1 MAVRSE
7 LMRGQLTLLTLIVAL
22 ASQAGTAGEPREVKP
37 AAQAL
42 QQRAA
47 KIERMIADLE
57 KELRQVR
64 RELAKV
70 MPRRGMPPQE
80 AVEQFKRFPKEPVTV
95 EFGVE
100 PIGYQDAPIREGED
114 PEPAIMARWDNYLV
128 GGGTI
133 TTIVP
138 PKVDRRLTLP
148 TKDGGKVSLT
158 PGQERKQVVK
168 HIEEHGIRVTGMLEP
183 GGINDDQYVIRVNEL
198 GDVVLYI
205 KGSGQ

>member
-1 MAVRSE
+1 MAR
-7 LMRGQLTLLTLIVAL
+7 RLTLLSLVLFLATLPAF
-22 ASQAGTAGEPREVKP
+22 AAEPPRDARP
-37 AAQAL
+37 DAQAL

-47 KIERMIADLE
+47 DIERLIADLE
-57 KELRQVR
+57 RELLLVR

-70 MPRRGMPPQE
+70 TPRRGLTPYE

-100 PIGYQDAPIREGED
+100 PVGYPDAPTREGDD

-133 TTIVP
+133 TAIVP
-138 PKVDRRLTLP
+138 PKVYRQLTIP
-148 TKDGGKVSLT
+148 TKEGGKVALT

-168 HIEEHGIRVTGMLEP
+168 HIEEHGIRVTGVLEP
-183 GGINDDQYVIRVNEL
+183 GGINNDQYVIRVDEAAN
-198 GDVVLYI
+198 VVLYI
-205 KGSGQ
+205 KGSGM